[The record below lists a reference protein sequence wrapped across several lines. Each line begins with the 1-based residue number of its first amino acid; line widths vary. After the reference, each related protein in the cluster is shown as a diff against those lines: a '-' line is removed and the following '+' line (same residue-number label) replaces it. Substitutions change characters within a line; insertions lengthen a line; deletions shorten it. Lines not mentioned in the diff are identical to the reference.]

1 MSLSATFGD
10 ASPRLRAGLLVML
23 ALSAAAILGPLASQ
37 DPNRITDPPEA
48 GLLPPGSMRSVVR
61 LRTGATLAGQQ
72 LRFEHD
78 SLVLLR
84 LGVTETVTVSNVER
98 VDSVRFWLGTDALGR
113 DVLARLLW
121 GGRVTLAIG
130 LTSLLLA
137 LGVGTCLGL
146 AAGWRGGLLD
156 GVLMRLVDALLAVP
170 VLFLLIIIAALFR
183 PSLTA
188 LVLLLAL
195 TAWTGVARLVRGQV
209 LTLKEREFVLA
220 ARAIGAS
227 PSRIAATHL
236 VPNLLT
242 PLAQD
247 AALRLADLVLA
258 EAALSFL
265 GLGVQPPLASWG
277 GMVAQAEAQVFHAW
291 WLAVLPGAAITL
303 TVVGAA
309 VTADGLA
316 EMGRS

>member
-1 MSLSATFGD
+1 MNLREAASS
-10 ASPRLRAGLLVML
+10 ASPRLRAGLLVL
-23 ALSAAAILGPLASQ
+23 LLLSAVAVLGPLATR
-37 DPNRITDPPEA
+37 DPNLIVDPPEA
-48 GLLPPGSMRSVVR
+48 GLLPPGSVRTVVR
-61 LRTGATLAGQQ
+61 LRTGATLAGQRIRVDGDA
-72 LRFEHD
+72 L
-78 SLVLLR
+78 LLLR
-84 LGVTETVTVSNVER
+84 RGVSEVVAASDVER
-98 VDSVRFWLGTDALGR
+98 VESVRFWLGSDALGR
-113 DVLARLLW
+113 DVLARLLR
-121 GGRVTLAIG
+121 GGRVTLAVG
-130 LTSLLLA
+130 LTSLVLA
-137 LGVGTCLGL
+137 LAVGTALGL

-156 GVLMRLVDALLAVP
+156 GVLMRLVDALLAIP
-170 VLFLLIIIAALFR
+170 VLFLLILVAALFR

-227 PSRIAATHL
+227 PTRIAATHL

-247 AALRLADLVLA
+247 AALRLSDLILA

-265 GLGVQPPLASWG
+265 GLGIQPPLASWG

-309 VTADGLA
+309 LTADGLS
-316 EMGRS
+316 ELGRS

>member
-1 MSLSATFGD
+1 MSS
-10 ASPRLRAGLLVML
+10 ASPRLRAGVLVL
-23 ALSAAAILGPLASQ
+23 ALLSATTVLGPLVSR
-37 DPNRITDPPEA
+37 DPNLITDPPEA
-48 GLLPPGSMRSVVR
+48 GLLPPGSVRSVVR
-61 LRTGATLAGQQ
+61 LRTGATLAGQNV
-72 LRFEHD
+72 RVGEG
-78 SLVLLR
+78 SLVILR
-84 LGVTETVTVSNVER
+84 RGVGEVVPTAEVEHVET
-98 VDSVRFWLGTDALGR
+98 VRFWLGSDALGR
-113 DVLARLLW
+113 DVLARLLR
-121 GGRVTLAIG
+121 GGRVTLAVG
-130 LTSLLLA
+130 LTSLVLA
-137 LGVGTCLGL
+137 LVVGTALGL

-170 VLFLLIIIAALFR
+170 VLFLLILIAALFR

-209 LTLKEREFVLA
+209 LTLKEREFILA

-227 PSRIAATHL
+227 PIRIAATHL
-236 VPNLLT
+236 VPNLAT

-247 AALRLADLVLA
+247 AALRLADLILA

-291 WLAVLPGAAITL
+291 WLAVLPGAAIML

-309 VTADGLA
+309 LTADGLA